1 MNTKITIATML
12 LGSLTLTAS
21 AQLAQVSPT
30 TIPLVYLTENTG
42 ASFAKPPKL
51 TTNQM
56 ESYSMLPDPFAWSDG
71 SGRSEDF
78 IDWEKRRN
86 EIKAEVEYYE
96 IGEKPEV
103 DRDDVDASFENGRLT
118 VTIKVGEN
126 LATLTSDI
134 TIPQGDG
141 PFPVFISMGMSSL
154 SGQFAGCATMSFNH
168 DQVAKYGNDSQR
180 YPNDQF
186 NQLYPELYDNGNYSK
201 WSWGV
206 SRLIDGL
213 EIVKENG
220 QLTNLDLEHIAVS
233 GCSYAGKMA
242 MFAGAYDE
250 RVALTIA
257 QEPGGGGASAWR
269 TIDYT
274 SKKLKKSVEGIGNTN
289 YSWFMTSMQNFNGKQ
304 DILPHD
310 HHELLAMCAPR
321 ALLVLGNPDMEWL
334 CDYSTYITCRAVEK
348 IYETFGIEDRFGF
361 VIDGGH
367 GHCNSTAAENAAVKA
382 FVQKFMFGDTTANTM
397 IRTVTSGSSYPTLG
411 DMDEDEYAQWYADWK
426 PADPN
431 RPKIKIV
438 EPTENLTYPGD
449 AVPEKIA
456 VKAEVEDINNDVAK
470 VEFYVNG
477 QLAKT
482 AEMAPYGYE
491 LTGLNI
497 GVYNVYAVA
506 TDSTG
511 LYKKSNTVTITVET
525 PIIKVLKA
533 EVAPTIDG
541 NADDTWGNAEKL
553 FANNVLLGTGGNGS
567 TNCSGSA
574 QLLWDDN
581 YIYVFCDIT
590 DDKLVNDGGNDVYK
604 NDNVELYF
612 DCNNS
617 KGGSY
622 DSDDVQFSFN
632 YNSEKI
638 STIPTNYGTKGIN
651 FVILS
656 NNKGYTVE
664 ASIPW
669 NTIKC
674 KELKSGM
681 KIGFEF
687 MINDDDDGGDRENKI
702 SWNATS
708 DNAYQNS
715 SLFGTFTIIG
725 EVDPSKRITE
735 EEKKPGDKTG
745 IDEEQKLAISL
756 YPNPAKDFVLVN
768 GIDGEFNYE
777 ILDIA
782 GKIQTSGTA
791 SKRIS
796 VTKLSKGIYVVRIKD
811 GILTHNLR
819 FIKE

>member
-1 MNTKITIATML
+1 MKTKITIAVML
-12 LGSLTLTAS
+12 LGSFALKS
-21 AQLAQVSPT
+21 NAQQEQVSST
-30 TIPLVYLTENTG
+30 TLPFVYPTENTG
-42 ASFAKPPKL
+42 ASFTKPKKL

-56 ESYSMLPDPFAWSDG
+56 ESYSLLPDPFAWSDG

-78 IDWEKRRN
+78 SDWEKRRN

-103 DRDDVDASFENGRLT
+103 DREDVDASFENGQLT
-118 VTIKVGEN
+118 VTVKVGEN
-126 LATLTSDI
+126 IATLTSSI
-134 TIPQGDG
+134 TIPQGEG
-141 PFPVFISMGMSSL
+141 PFPIFISMGMSGL
-154 SGQFAGCATMSFNH
+154 SSQFAGCATMSFSH
-168 DQVAKYGNDSQR
+168 DQVAKYESTSTRYKND
-180 YPNDQF
+180 PF
-186 NQLYPELYDNGNYSK
+186 NVLYPELYDNGNYSK
-201 WSWGV
+201 WAWGL

-213 EIVKENG
+213 EIVKAKG
-220 QLTNLDLEHIAVS
+220 QLQNIDLEHIAVS

-242 MFAGAYDE
+242 MFCGAFDE
-250 RVALTIA
+250 RVALTVA

-269 TIDYT
+269 TIAYT
-274 SKKLKKSVEGIGNTN
+274 AKKFGINVEGIGNTN

-367 GHCNSTAAENAAVKA
+367 GHCNSTAAENEAVRA
-382 FVQKFMFGDTTANTM
+382 FVQKFLFSDTTVNTM
-397 IRTVTSGSSYPTLG
+397 FRTVTSGSSYPTLA

-431 RPKIKIV
+431 RPKASIV
-438 EPTENLTYPGD
+438 EPAENLTYSAD
-449 AVPEKIA
+449 AVPEKI
-456 VKAEVEDINNDVAK
+456 VFKVEVEDINNNVEK
-470 VEFYVNG
+470 VEFFVNG
-477 QLAKT
+477 RSVSTIAN
-482 AEMAPYGYE
+482 APYEYS
-491 LTGLNI
+491 LTGLDA

-511 LYKKSNTVTITVET
+511 LYKKTNTITVTVET
-525 PIIKVLKA
+525 PIISVKKTAVPP
-533 EVAPTIDG
+533 VIDG
-541 NADDTWGNAEKL
+541 KADDIWTNAEKL
-553 FANNVLLGTGGNGS
+553 YANNVLLGTGGNGS
-567 TNCSGSA
+567 ANCSGSA

-632 YNSEKI
+632 YDSKTI
-638 STIPTNYGTKGIN
+638 STIPSSYGTKGIE
-651 FVILS
+651 FQILPI
-656 NNKGYTVE
+656 KTGYAVE
-664 ASIPW
+664 VGIPW
-669 NTIKC
+669 STLKC
-674 KELKSGM
+674 KNLKSNM

-687 MINDDDDGGDRENKI
+687 MINDDDNGGDRENKI
-702 SWNATS
+702 SWNSTS

-715 SLFGTFTIIG
+715 SLFGTITIVG
-725 EVDPSKRITE
+725 EVDPSKRTAIE
-735 EEKKPGDKTG
+735 EEQNPTV
-745 IDEEQKLAISL
+745 SL
-756 YPNPAKDFVLVN
+756 YPNPANNLLFVN
-768 GIDGEFNYE
+768 GINGEFDYE
-777 ILDIA
+777 IVDVA
-782 GKIQTSGTA
+782 GRILASGTTTRLVDVA
-791 SKRIS
+791 NLPKGLYVLRINDD
-796 VTKLSKGIYVVRIKD
+796 V
-811 GILTHNLR
+811 LTRNLR
-819 FIKE
+819 FVKK